1 MKHHHKPA
9 APAVEV
15 ARPQPQPHHH
25 PVGYDI
31 PSHLGK
37 IFRSWL
43 SGRSWLR
50 PGLFNAKLGEQ
61 IKPDRL
67 TERRGRTFGRPPCRK
82 EITNANGRYLKC
94 PDGIY
99 RAALGRMEPIQGE
112 LLYTARRKSSRQ

>member
-37 IFRSWL
+37 IFRSEAFKQAAHDVGHTAEAFQAHVAEAL
-43 SGRSWLR
+43 KKLIADNHAEQ
-50 PGLFNAKLGEQ
+50 LAKFEESFAH
-61 IKPDRL
+61 KAVARAV
-67 TERRGRTFGRPPCRK
+67 EK
-82 EITNANGRYLKC
+82 LKS
-94 PDGIY
+94 
-99 RAALGRMEPIQGE
+99 AQ
-112 LLYTARRKSSRQ
+112 